1 MSLTNR
7 IEKLETTADQNQWH
21 GRLDHAAIDAA
32 RAAEMDRWTSDELRF
47 FRDLNLKI
55 KAEGDARKV
64 YAQMSPVDLD
74 RAEELFE
81 RLVRSEREMGQ

>member
-47 FRDLNLKI
+47 FRDLNLR
-55 KAEGDARKV
+55 AARFHGAV
-64 YAQMSPVDLD
+64 H
-74 RAEELFE
+74 
-81 RLVRSEREMGQ
+81 GQEPAHRRVARQGQDDQ